1 MKKILKNA
9 YVLMSA
15 DADIKKMDILI
26 DDDIIVELSDQMYIE
41 DKEKIEDK
49 YEIYDFTNKLIIPG
63 FINTHTHLAMS
74 LFRGIGDD
82 LTLQNWLFNEMFPRE
97 DLLNDDLTYYGSLVS
112 ILEMLSK
119 GITTVVDMYL
129 FMEGTA
135 RAVKDTGIRA
145 FLTRGLGY
153 DNDDGWK
160 RRIDETIYLFENY
173 HNKYNIKVGF
183 GPHAPYTCPMNKLE
197 EISELAKKYNTFTTI
212 HLYESVNEREMY
224 SIQEIEKTGLFKNN
238 VIAAHCVHVDE
249 EDIKIIAKNE
259 VTVAHNPSS
268 NLKLGNG
275 IAPILKMLEHEVNIT
290 LGTDGAASNNTLN
303 LWEEMRLASLLQKSN
318 GPEKFKTEEA
328 LRMVWENGGY
338 ALNEKIGRIE
348 EEYKADLAIIDLN
361 NFEFYPIDL
370 NRLKSHLVYS
380 PINKVYATMINGE
393 WVYYDGE
400 YPKLKESD
408 YSGKFHKLYF
418 DLEKKFKKSKGE

>member
-1 MKKILKNA
+1 MKKLLKNG

-15 DADIKKMDILI
+15 DADIKKLDILI
-26 DDDIIVELSDQMYIE
+26 DNEIIVELSENIILDNVE
-41 DKEKIEDK
+41 V
-49 YEIYDFTNKLIIPG
+49 YDLNNKLIIPG
-63 FINTHTHLAMS
+63 FINSHTHLAMS

-82 LTLQNWLFNEMFPRE
+82 LTLQEWLFNEMFPRE
-97 DLLNDDLTYYGSLVS
+97 DLLNNDLTYYGSLIS

-119 GITTVVDMYL
+119 GVTTVVDMYL
-129 FMEGTA
+129 FMKGTA
-135 RAVKDTGIRA
+135 EAVKNTGIRA

-153 DNDDGWK
+153 DNEDGWK
-160 RRIDETIYLFENY
+160 RRIDETKYLFENY
-173 HNKYNIKVGF
+173 HNKYNIKIGF

-197 EISELAKKYNTFTTI
+197 EVAILTKEYETFTTI
-212 HLYESVNEREMY
+212 HLYESINERDMY
-224 SIQEIEKTGLFKNN
+224 KFEDIEKTGLFKNN

-249 EDIKIIAKNE
+249 NDMKILSRNE

-275 IAPILKMLEHEVNIT
+275 VAPILDMLKHEINIT

-303 LWEEMRLASLLQKSN
+303 IWEEMRLASLLQKSN

-348 EEYKADLAIIDLN
+348 EEYNADLAIIDLN
-361 NFEFYPIDL
+361 NFEMYPVDT

-380 PINKVYATMINGE
+380 PVNKVYATMVNGE
-393 WVYYDGE
+393 WVYFDGE
-400 YPKLKESD
+400 YPKLKEND
-408 YSGKFHKLYF
+408 YFETFHRYYF
-418 DLEKKFKKSKGE
+418 ELEKKFRKGE

>member
-1 MKKILKNA
+1 MKKLLKNG

-15 DADIKKMDILI
+15 DADIKKLDILI
-26 DDDIIVELSDQMYIE
+26 DNEIIVELSENIILDNVE
-41 DKEKIEDK
+41 V
-49 YEIYDFTNKLIIPG
+49 YDLNNKLIIPG
-63 FINTHTHLAMS
+63 FINSHTHLAMS

-82 LTLQNWLFNEMFPRE
+82 LTLQEWLFNEMFPRE
-97 DLLNDDLTYYGSLVS
+97 DLLNDDLTYYGSLIS

-119 GITTVVDMYL
+119 GVTTVVDMYL
-129 FMEGTA
+129 FMKGTA
-135 RAVKDTGIRA
+135 EAVKNTGIRA

-153 DNDDGWK
+153 DNEDGWK
-160 RRIDETIYLFENY
+160 RRIDETKYLFENY
-173 HNKYNIKVGF
+173 HNKYNIKIGF

-197 EISELAKKYNTFTTI
+197 EVAILTKEYETFTTI
-212 HLYESVNEREMY
+212 HLYESINERDMY
-224 SIQEIEKTGLFKNN
+224 KFEDIEKTGLFKNN

-249 EDIKIIAKNE
+249 NDMKILSRNE

-275 IAPILKMLEHEVNIT
+275 VAPILDMLKHEINIT

-303 LWEEMRLASLLQKSN
+303 IWEEMRLASLLQKSN

-348 EEYKADLAIIDLN
+348 EEYNADLAIIDLN
-361 NFEFYPIDL
+361 NFEMYPVDT

-380 PINKVYATMINGE
+380 PVNKVYATMVNGE
-393 WVYYDGE
+393 WVYFNGK
-400 YPKLKESD
+400 YPKLKEND
-408 YSGKFHKLYF
+408 YFETFHRYYF
-418 DLEKKFKKSKGE
+418 ELEKKFRKGE

>member
-1 MKKILKNA
+1 MKKLLKNG

-15 DADIKKMDILI
+15 DADIKKLDILI
-26 DDDIIVELSDQMYIE
+26 DNGIIVELSENIILDNVE
-41 DKEKIEDK
+41 V
-49 YEIYDFTNKLIIPG
+49 YDLNNKLIIPG
-63 FINTHTHLAMS
+63 FINSHTHLAMS

-82 LTLQNWLFNEMFPRE
+82 LTLQDWLFNEMFPRE
-97 DLLNDDLTYYGSLVS
+97 DLLNDDLTYYGSLIS

-119 GITTVVDMYL
+119 GVTTVVDMYL
-129 FMEGTA
+129 FMKGTA
-135 RAVKDTGIRA
+135 EAVKNTGIRA

-153 DNDDGWK
+153 DNEEGWK
-160 RRIDETIYLFENY
+160 RRIDETKYLFENY
-173 HNKYNIKVGF
+173 HNKYNIKIGF

-197 EISELAKKYNTFTTI
+197 EVAILTKEYETFTTI
-212 HLYESVNEREMY
+212 HLYESINERDMY
-224 SIQEIEKTGLFKNN
+224 KFEDIEKTGLFKNN
-238 VIAAHCVHVDE
+238 VIAAHCVHIDE
-249 EDIKIIAKNE
+249 NDMKILSRNE

-275 IAPILKMLEHEVNIT
+275 VAPILDMLKHEINIT

-303 LWEEMRLASLLQKSN
+303 IWEEMRLASLLQKSN

-348 EEYKADLAIIDLN
+348 EEYNADLAIIDLN
-361 NFEFYPIDL
+361 NFEMYPVDI

-380 PINKVYATMINGE
+380 PVNKVYATMVNGE
-393 WVYYDGE
+393 WVYFNGE
-400 YPKLKESD
+400 YPKLKGND
-408 YSGKFHKLYF
+408 YFETFHRYYF
-418 DLEKKFKKSKGE
+418 ELEKKFRKGE

>member
-1 MKKILKNA
+1 MKKLLKNG

-26 DDDIIVELSDQMYIE
+26 DNGIIAELSENIILDE
-41 DKEKIEDK
+41 VEV
-49 YEIYDFTNKLIIPG
+49 YDLNNKLIIPG
-63 FINTHTHLAMS
+63 FINSHTHLAMS

-82 LTLQNWLFNEMFPRE
+82 LTLQEWLFNEMFPRE
-97 DLLNDDLTYYGSLVS
+97 DLLNDDLTYYGSLIS

-119 GITTVVDMYL
+119 GVTTVVDMYL
-129 FMEGTA
+129 FMKGTA
-135 RAVKDTGIRA
+135 EAVKNTGIRA

-153 DNDDGWK
+153 DNEDGWK
-160 RRIDETIYLFENY
+160 RRIDETKYLFENY
-173 HNKYNIKVGF
+173 HNKYNIKIGF

-197 EISELAKKYNTFTTI
+197 EVALLTKEYETFTTI
-212 HLYESVNEREMY
+212 HLYESINERDMY
-224 SIQEIEKTGLFKNN
+224 KFEDIEKTGLFKNN
-238 VIAAHCVHVDE
+238 VIAAHCIHVDE
-249 EDIKIIAKNE
+249 NDMKILSRNE
-259 VTVAHNPSS
+259 VAVAHNPSS

-275 IAPILKMLEHEVNIT
+275 VAPILDMLKHEINIT

-303 LWEEMRLASLLQKSN
+303 IWEEMRLASLLQKSN

-361 NFEFYPIDL
+361 NFEMYPVDI

-380 PINKVYATMINGE
+380 PVNRVYSTMVNGE
-393 WVYYDGE
+393 WVYFNGE
-400 YPKLKESD
+400 YPKLKEND
-408 YSGKFHKLYF
+408 YFEIFHKYYF
-418 DLEKKFKKSKGE
+418 ELEKKFRKGE

>member
-15 DADIKKMDILI
+15 DAVIKKLDILI
-26 DDDIIVELSDQMYIE
+26 DNGIIIE
-41 DKEKIEDK
+41 ISENIDGENA
-49 YEIYDFTNKLIIPG
+49 EIINLENKLITPG

-82 LTLQNWLFNEMFPRE
+82 LTLEDWLFKEMFPRE
-97 DLLNDDLTYYGSLVS
+97 DLLNDELTYYGSLIS

-119 GITTVVDMYL
+119 GVTTVVDMYL
-129 FMEGTA
+129 FMKGSAE
-135 RAVKDTGIRA
+135 AVKDTGIRA

-160 RRIDETIYLFENY
+160 RRIDETLYLFENY
-173 HNKYNIKVGF
+173 HNNYNIKIGF

-197 EISELAKKYNTFTTI
+197 EIAELTKKYNTFSTI
-212 HLYESVNEREMY
+212 HLYESINEREMY
-224 SIQEIEKTGLFKNN
+224 TFEDLEKTGLFKND

-249 EDIKIIAKNE
+249 KDIKILARNE
-259 VTVAHNPSS
+259 ITVAHNPSS

-303 LWEEMRLASLLQKSN
+303 IWDEMRFAALLQKKN

-338 ALNEKIGRIE
+338 ALNEKIGRLE
-348 EEYKADLAIIDLN
+348 ENYFADLIVIDLDSL
-361 NFEFYPIDL
+361 EFYPKDI
-370 NRLKSHLVYS
+370 NRIKSHIVYS
-380 PINKVYATMINGE
+380 PINKVYATMVNGE

-400 YPKLKESD
+400 YPKLKGKE
-408 YSGKFHKLYF
+408 YFEKFHKLYF
-418 DLEKKFKKSKGE
+418 DIEKKFNSQKS